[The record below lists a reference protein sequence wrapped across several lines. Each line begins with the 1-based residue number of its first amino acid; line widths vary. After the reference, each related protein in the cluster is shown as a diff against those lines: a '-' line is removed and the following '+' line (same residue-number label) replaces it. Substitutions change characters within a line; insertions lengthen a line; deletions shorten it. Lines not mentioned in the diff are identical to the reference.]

1 MWTKLVFSNLK
12 AKDVTLFLLTFSLFP
27 QDSAHICEDE
37 PNTTKAQPKRLR
49 SLDTFRG
56 YVATIPC
63 LSIHHHMRPIHMLIL
78 FRAVWGMMKIYS
90 PSIMNNY
97 RGHSL
102 ATGSP
107 KLFFFFIRRYSFGH
121 YVWYQCVLSL
131 EQCVSVGQEWC
142 MWLNLGSLLA
152 LIVAWG

>member
-56 YVATIPC
+56 YVATVPC

-107 KLFFFFIRRYSFGH
+107 KLFFF
-121 YVWYQCVLSL
+121 LSGGIAL
-131 EQCVSVGQEWC
+131 GIMSDISASWAWNSVF
-142 MWLNLGSLLA
+142 LLDRSDA
-152 LIVAWG
+152 CDWIWAPC